1 MVSVKINLKSQQIL
15 SVTDHGPRP
24 GDDAYIP
31 IMAGLIA
38 KEIVRKEQE
47 Q

>member
-1 MVSVKINLKSQQIL
+1 MVTVKINLKSREIL
-15 SVTDHGPRP
+15 SVTDHGPHP

-31 IMAGLIA
+31 IMAKLIA
-38 KEIVRKEQE
+38 KDIVRKEQE